1 MIEGKAVVRF
11 GTGDILITPLVR
23 EDLSSGCVSLQNKGT
38 HTIGEYTQDFK
49 PEETDTVLHFDNVES
64 LGVLIERL
72 QHLEKMMKGK
82 LGDCLPPIPYEY

>member
-1 MIEGKAVVRF
+1 MIEGKAVARF

-49 PEETDTVLHFDNVES
+49 PDETDTVLHFDNVES

-72 QHLEKMMKGK
+72 QYLRKMMNGE
-82 LGDCLPPIPYEY
+82 LENCQPPIPYEY